1 MAAPGDGAVG
11 SVCKHHAQQ
20 GVCDSRAK
28 YREGRRPRAV
38 KVYTV
43 NLESRYLLIQGV
55 PALGVMKE
63 LVEQF
68 ALYGAIEEYNA
79 LDEYPAEQFMEVYL
93 IKFQKLQ
100 SARIA
105 KRKLDERSFFG
116 SLLHVCYAPEFETVQ
131 ETREKLQDRRK
142 YIAKATSN
150 RVNFVAKMI
159 QEPNKTV
166 SKNSEC
172 DFKPET
178 SGFSAA
184 HANSGNWDPSGRCPS
199 SYKPSCN
206 FSSVNRVC
214 PSGDHFWSG
223 LAFPQYV
230 SNYAETSEYF
240 NQSTSLSESVQQ
252 GGHTHTPV
260 SLVRQRKAPSDNGI
274 GRFMPRTTQL
284 QERKRKRDQGN
295 RLAFIGMDSDS
306 TEVIIGPQLPEMP
319 KVDMDDDS
327 LNTSASL
334 IRTKLK
340 EVVVSAPKTSGEK
353 PKDSQ
358 AKPLIKQ
365 RRRI

>member
-1 MAAPGDGAVG
+1 MAAPGDGVG
-11 SVCKHHAQQ
+11 GFCKHHAQQ

-63 LVEQF
+63 LVQQF

-79 LDEYPAEQFMEVYL
+79 LDEYPAEQFTEVYL

-105 KRKLDERSFFG
+105 KRKMDERSFFG

-150 RVNFVAKMI
+150 RVLFIAKKI
-159 QEPNKTV
+159 QEPKKTA
-166 SKNSEC
+166 SKNLERC
-172 DFKPET
+172 FQPET
-178 SGFSAA
+178 LGVSAA
-184 HANSGNWDPSGRCPS
+184 DASTSNWDPSARCPYP
-199 SYKPSCN
+199 YKPSCE
-206 FSSVNRVC
+206 FSSRNTAC
-214 PSGDHFWSG
+214 PSGDHFQSAM
-223 LAFPQYV
+223 AFPQYV
-230 SNYAETSEYF
+230 NNSAETSEY
-240 NQSTSLSESVQQ
+240 NSQSKPLTNSAQERGRTNS
-252 GGHTHTPV
+252 PV
-260 SLVRQRKAPSDNGI
+260 SLVLQRKVPSDNGI

-284 QERKRKRDQGN
+284 QERKRKRDQSN
-295 RLAFIGMDSDS
+295 QIAFIGTDSDS
-306 TEVIIGPQLPEMP
+306 SEIIIGPRLPEIP

-334 IRTKLK
+334 IRNKLNK
-340 EVVVSAPKTSGEK
+340 VSVTVPKTSGEK
-353 PKDSQ
+353 PEDSQ
-358 AKPLIKQ
+358 TKPPIKQ

>member
-1 MAAPGDGAVG
+1 MAAPGDGVG
-11 SVCKHHAQQ
+11 GVCKHHAQQ
-20 GVCDSRAK
+20 DVSDSRAK

-68 ALYGAIEEYNA
+68 ALYGAIEEYSA
-79 LDEYPAEQFMEVYL
+79 LDEYPAEQFTEVYL

-100 SARIA
+100 SARLA
-105 KRKLDERSFFG
+105 KRKMDERSFFG

-150 RVNFVAKMI
+150 RVHFEVKKI
-159 QEPNKTV
+159 QEPKKTV
-166 SKNSEC
+166 SKNSEY
-172 DFKPET
+172 DFQPET
-178 SGFSAA
+178 LGFSAA
-184 HANSGNWDPSGRCPS
+184 DANTGNWDPSVCSP
-199 SYKPSCN
+199 YQPSCE
-206 FSSVNRVC
+206 FSSRNTAC
-214 PSGDHFWSG
+214 PSGGHFQRV

-230 SNYAETSEYF
+230 SNCAETFESF
-240 NQSTSLSESVQQ
+240 CQSKPLTQSAQQ
-252 GGHTHTPV
+252 GGYTNTPV
-260 SLVRQRKAPSDNGI
+260 SLVLQRKVPSDNGI

-295 RLAFIGMDSDS
+295 QIDFIGIDSDS
-306 TEVIIGPQLPEMP
+306 TEVIIGPRLPEIP

-327 LNTSASL
+327 LNASANL
-334 IRTKLK
+334 IRNKLT
-340 EVVVSAPKTSGEK
+340 EVAVSVPKSFGEK
-353 PKDSQ
+353 PKDTQ
-358 AKPLIKQ
+358 TKRPIKQ

>member
-1 MAAPGDGAVG
+1 MAAPGDGAG
-11 SVCKHHAQQ
+11 GVCKHHAQQ
-20 GVCDSRAK
+20 DVCDSRAK

-79 LDEYPAEQFMEVYL
+79 LDEYPAEQFKEVYL

-100 SARIA
+100 SARVA

-142 YIAKATSN
+142 YIAKTTSN
-150 RVNFVAKMI
+150 RVHFVAKKI
-159 QEPNKTV
+159 QEPKKTV
-166 SKNSEC
+166 SKNSKH
-172 DFKPET
+172 DFQPET
-178 SGFSAA
+178 LGFSAA
-184 HANSGNWDPSGRCPS
+184 DANTGNWDPSVCCPY
-199 SYKPSCN
+199 SYKPSCE
-206 FSSVNRVC
+206 FSSRNTAC
-214 PSGDHFWSG
+214 PSGGHFQSV
-223 LAFPQYV
+223 LAFPKYV
-230 SNYAETSEYF
+230 NNCAETSEYF
-240 NQSTSLSESVQQ
+240 SQSKHLTQSAQE
-252 GGHTHTPV
+252 GGHTNTPI
-260 SLVRQRKAPSDNGI
+260 SLVLQRKVPSDNGI

-295 RLAFIGMDSDS
+295 QIDFIGIDSDS
-306 TEVIIGPQLPEMP
+306 TEVIIGPRLPEIP

-334 IRTKLK
+334 IRNKLK
-340 EVVVSAPKTSGEK
+340 KVAVSVPESSGEK
-353 PKDSQ
+353 PEDTQ
-358 AKPLIKQ
+358 TKPPMKQ